1 MSETTLKPPQK
12 IKKPAFS
19 KKTRDILGKLLGYL
33 VMTAIAFIFMIPL
46 LWMISTSL
54 KARWDIFAYPPT
66 WIPEDPQWG
75 NYAEAFSKYPLGR
88 FMLNSA
94 FLVVVNTA
102 SQLLVVPIVSYGFAR
117 LRFPGKR
124 FVFILLLATMM
135 LPGHIK
141 LIPLYSLYS
150 KLGWIDTYWPMI
162 VPSLFGSSFFIFL
175 MVQYMKTIPKEL
187 DEAARIDGAGT
198 FGILYRILLPL
209 CVPPL
214 TIVTVFSFLWTWNE
228 FMHPLI
234 FLNSFE
240 KFPIGVGLAFFRGR
254 YSTEWNLFMAAT
266 LVTILPVLVI
276 YFFSQDKLIGGIASV
291 GLKG

>member
-1 MSETTLKPPQK
+1 MSETTVAKRNLYKEPILK
-12 IKKPAFS
+12 
-19 KKTRDILGKLLGYL
+19 KKTRDLIKKILGYTILSL
-33 VMTAIAFIFMIPL
+33 IAFIFMIPF

-54 KARWDIFAYPPT
+54 KERWDIFTYPPT
-66 WIPEDPQWG
+66 WIPEVPQWR
-75 NYAEAFSKYPLGR
+75 NYLEIFEKYPLGR
-88 FMLNSA
+88 FMLNSI

-102 SQLLVVPIVSYGFAR
+102 SQLLVVPIVAYGFAR

-124 FVFILLLATMM
+124 VLFILLLATMM

-141 LIPLYSLYS
+141 LIPLFSLYS
-150 KLGWIDTYWPMI
+150 KLGWLDTYWPLI
-162 VPSLFGSSFFIFL
+162 VPSFFGSSFFIFL
-175 MVQYMKTIPKEL
+175 MVQYMKTLPKEL
-187 DEAARIDGAGT
+187 DDAARIDGAGT
-198 FGILYRILLPL
+198 WGILFRIILPL
-209 CVPPL
+209 CKPPL
-214 TIVTVFSFLWTWNE
+214 TIIGVFSFLWNWNE

-234 FLNSFE
+234 FLNTFE

-266 LVTILPVLVI
+266 LVTIVPVLII